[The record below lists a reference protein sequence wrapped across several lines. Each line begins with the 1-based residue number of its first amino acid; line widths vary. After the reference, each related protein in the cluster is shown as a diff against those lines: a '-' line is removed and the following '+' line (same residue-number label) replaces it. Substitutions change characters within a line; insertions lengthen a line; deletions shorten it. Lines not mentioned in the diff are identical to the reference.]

1 MRSPTTKTIKKPR
14 GTDGPGASPGGETTC
29 YWVPP
34 RQTAFVSNFPNTPR
48 GAVRKRQQEGENGT
62 SGPPSTLGNGVV
74 FGRRRYGPGPC
85 IIRTRSSFLIERLS
99 GNLIACICRP
109 KSVWTQALRDP
120 GRARPLRGLV
130 ATPLYSGTRRNVPSR
145 PVPLSAPDPRT
156 MGPRKTPARRRVEGF
171 VGLSGRK

>member
-1 MRSPTTKTIKKPR
+1 MRIPTTKTTKS
-14 GTDGPGASPGGETTC
+14 PGAQTTLGLLLVGETTC

-34 RQTAFVSNFPNTPR
+34 RQTAFVSNFPNAPR

-62 SGPPSTLGNGVV
+62 PGPPSTLGNGVV
-74 FGRRRYGPGPC
+74 FGRRRYGPSPC
-85 IIRTRSSFLIERLS
+85 ITRTRSSFLIERLP

-145 PVPLSAPDPRT
+145 PVPLSDPDPRT
-156 MGPRKTPARRRVEGF
+156 IGPRKTPARRRVEGF